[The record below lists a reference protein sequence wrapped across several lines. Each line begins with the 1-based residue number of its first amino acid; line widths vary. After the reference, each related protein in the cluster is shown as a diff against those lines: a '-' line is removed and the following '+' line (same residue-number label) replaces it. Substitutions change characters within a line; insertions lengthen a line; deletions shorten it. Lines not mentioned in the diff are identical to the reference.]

1 MLYTEILVSLII
13 LLLMFLTVYP
23 TIEAQKK
30 TYEDILVM
38 EKAQL
43 MAYDKLWDINE
54 EELFKDGKTEV
65 AVPIEVEVDGKLV
78 EVTFYLKK
86 YDRK

>member
-1 MLYTEILVSLII
+1 MLYTEIMISLII

-30 TYEDILVM
+30 MFQDTLLM
-38 EKAQL
+38 ERAQL
-43 MAYDKLWDINE
+43 MSYDKLWDINE

-65 AVPIEVEVDGKLV
+65 TVPIEVEVEGKFV